1 MARYGTMVAV
11 KVGFARDVAIRWV
24 RRYAP
29 REAGYAGAFFSGSTT
44 LLSDDAELA
53 ATSDVD
59 VVIVLDR
66 SAAPEKLGK
75 FVYHGVLLEVSYLT
89 WHELASPEA
98 VLSSYH
104 LAGSFDEDTIITDP
118 TGRLHHLHEHVSRG
132 FATRRWVRQRCED
145 ARASLEAALRDIDEW
160 APFAH
165 QVTSWLF
172 GTGKTTHVLLVA
184 ALRNPTVRLRY
195 VAARDVLAEYDRS
208 DFYPELL
215 DLLGCVHLS
224 RARVQHHLRGLAQT
238 FDAAVAVARSPFF
251 FSSDITPVARPIAI
265 DGSQELIDSNLHR
278 EAMFWIIATYARCH
292 TILAADAPRA
302 ARHEFLPA
310 FEAALG
316 DLGIT
321 SADDLRY
328 RAEAVLRF
336 IPSLWDVT
344 EDILTSNPDIR
355 TR

>member
-1 MARYGTMVAV
+1 MVSV

-24 RRYAP
+24 RRYAL
-29 REAGYAGAFFSGSTT
+29 REDGFAGAYFSGSTNH
-44 LLSDDAELA
+44 LSDASELPE
-53 ATSDVD
+53 TSDVD
-59 VVIVLDR
+59 VVIVLERD
-66 SAAPEKLGK
+66 SAPDKLGK
-75 FVYHGVLLEVSYLT
+75 FSYHGVLLDVSFLT
-89 WHELASPEA
+89 WHELTSPDE

-104 LAGSFDEDTIITDP
+104 LAGSFQEDSIIADP
-118 TGRLHHLHEHVSRG
+118 TGRLQHLHEHVARAFPTRG
-132 FATRRWVRQRCED
+132 SVRRRCED
-145 ARASLEAALRDIDEW
+145 AQASVETALREIDEW
-160 APFAH
+160 APFPH

-172 GTGKTTHVLLVA
+172 GTGRTAHVLLVA

-195 VAARDVLAEYDRS
+195 VAARDVLADYGRS

-215 DLLGCVHLS
+215 ELLGCVHLS
-224 RARVQHHLRGLAQT
+224 RLRVQHHLRGLAQT
-238 FDAAVAVARSPFF
+238 FDAAVAVARSRFF

-265 DGSQELIDSNLHR
+265 DGGQELIDGNLHR

-336 IPSLWDVT
+336 LPKLWDVA
-344 EDILTSNPDIR
+344 EEILTANPAIR
-355 TR
+355 NH